1 MLIRKG
7 DLVCVNRFCTA
18 GGLIGKVGIVRG
30 FKNIGGNAD
39 CARIHVDTGWTPLVR
54 LHALDIIS
62 SIEQREKREHEKI

>member
-7 DLVCVNRFCTA
+7 DLVRVNRFCSA

-30 FKNIGGNAD
+30 FKSIGNAD

-54 LHALDIIS
+54 LHALDVIS
-62 SIEQREKREHEKI
+62 SIEQGASEVRR